1 MQRIGFTATPAP
13 HVHRPPRECP
23 VCGELLSVTR
33 LGCPGCGSELSGL
46 FAACAFCGLSQDER
60 DVLSVFLASR
70 GNMRKVEKHLG
81 VSYPTARQR
90 FAELLAKVGIA
101 EDSADAVDEA
111 PTEHAGSSGRDQV
124 LGRLAAGQISVD
136 EAEELL
142 RSAGS

>member
-13 HVHRPPRECP
+13 HIHRPPRDCP
-23 VCGELLSVTR
+23 VCGDLLSVTR
-33 LGCPGCGSELSGL
+33 LGCPGCGTELSGL

-60 DVLSVFLASR
+60 DLLSVFLASR

-90 FAELLAKVGIA
+90 FADLLAKVGIA
-101 EDSADAVDEA
+101 EDSTDVVEEPPVVNPGAR
-111 PTEHAGSSGRDQV
+111 GRDQV
-124 LGRLAAGQISVD
+124 LARLAAGEISVD

-142 RSAGS
+142 GSVGT